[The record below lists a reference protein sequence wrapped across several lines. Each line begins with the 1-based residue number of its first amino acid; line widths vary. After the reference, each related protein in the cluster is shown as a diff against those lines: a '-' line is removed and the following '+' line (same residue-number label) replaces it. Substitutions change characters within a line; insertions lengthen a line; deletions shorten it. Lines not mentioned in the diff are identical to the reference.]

1 MDLARTLI
9 RSTVRAFY
17 ETRHVLVI
25 DALMVHSALPNE
37 ELAILLGMQQ
47 KDLRKLCARLREDR
61 LMTTHVRQ
69 EFREG
74 QQRPVNRDYYYINF
88 HNTIDAIKYRVFYLT
103 QKVKN
108 MYKSN
113 EERKDFKCPRC
124 GSSWSQFEVLDNCG
138 PEGFLCHRCGG
149 LLERDE
155 SADGESGGH
164 EIQSK
169 LMGQLEKLLK
179 LLQQVDSAEIP
190 QNDFESALAAAIP
203 VKRNEDTNPTRPLAP
218 TDVSR
223 IQPATVRGVAQA
235 AAPLEISLTTNS
247 EKTAA
252 EQAAEAQRKA
262 AIAAQNVLPDWIRSS
277 TITGERTAVGI
288 AEQDRIANSASLD
301 ISKTEEDE
309 KKDTTVLNDELAAY
323 YAQMQA
329 EKEKEALEDRD
340 ESSGEEEDEFE
351 DVGIDATNA
360 STPASSGSGAAT
372 GPKNGLLSGIL
383 KRQASDSDNSVP
395 RTGTATPAG
404 SQPLTAED
412 TGRPAKK
419 VRIEEQENGG
429 LEENKTTQ
437 ADKVSDEDDEGDFE
451 DAL

>member
-1 MDLARTLI
+1 MLF
-9 RSTVRAFY
+9 STIATHRICDPAL
-17 ETRHVLVI
+17 TVLF
-25 DALMVHSALPNE
+25 S
-37 ELAILLGMQQ
+37 
-47 KDLRKLCARLREDR
+47 
-61 LMTTHVRQ
+61 HVRQ

-88 HNTIDAIKYRVFYLT
+88 HSTIDAIKYRVFYLT

-113 EERKDFKCPRC
+113 DERKDFKCPRC
-124 GSSWSQFEVLDNCG
+124 GSSWSQLEVLDKG
-138 PEGFLCHRCGG
+138 SLEGFLCHRCDG

-155 SADGESGGH
+155 PADGESGGH

-169 LMGQLEKLLK
+169 LMGQLQKLLK

-203 VKRNEDTNPTRPLAP
+203 VKRNEEINPSRPLAP
-218 TDVSR
+218 TDITR
-223 IQPATVRGVAQA
+223 TQPATVKGVAQA

-277 TITGERTAVGI
+277 TVTGERTALGI
-288 AEQDRIANSASLD
+288 AEQDRIASSASLG
-301 ISKTEEDE
+301 ITKSEEDE

-323 YAQMQA
+323 FAQMQA

-340 ESSGEEEDEFE
+340 ESSGDDDDEFE
-351 DVGIDATNA
+351 DVGINATNA
-360 STPASSGSGAAT
+360 STPSDSASGAAN
-372 GPKNGLLSGIL
+372 GQGNGLLGGIL
-383 KRQASDSDNSVP
+383 KRQASDSGSSAP
-395 RTGTATPAG
+395 QTGTPTPSG
-404 SQPLTAED
+404 SQVLAAED
-412 TGRPAKK
+412 G
-419 VRIEEQENGG
+419 QN
-429 LEENKTTQ
+429 
-437 ADKVSDEDDEGDFE
+437 
-451 DAL
+451 